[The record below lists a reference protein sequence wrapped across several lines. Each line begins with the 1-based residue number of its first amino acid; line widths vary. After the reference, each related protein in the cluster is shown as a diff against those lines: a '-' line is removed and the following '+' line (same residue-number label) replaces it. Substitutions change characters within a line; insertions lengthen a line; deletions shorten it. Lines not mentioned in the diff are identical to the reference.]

1 MDAVV
6 KDHKLRH
13 RDTEVQLIANKLMEL
28 AGKHNVING
37 VANRD
42 TIVEALVNADE
53 VGAIRTWYNEE
64 NKLVGLLLYQVIYT
78 WWSQETIVTEELI
91 LSLDKRY
98 AGIQRLAMK
107 ELERIARGFES
118 RIIISGNLIS
128 VDKKLVENGYDKQGY
143 QHKHSIF
150 MKRLKGEQD
159 EL

>member
-1 MDAVV
+1 MDTVI

-13 RDTEVQLIANKLMEL
+13 RDTEVELIVDKLMEL
-28 AGKHNVING
+28 GDQHSVLHG
-37 VANRD
+37 LGNRE
-42 TIVEALVNADE
+42 TLVQALINADE

-64 NKLVGLLLYQVIYT
+64 DKLVGLLLYQVIYT
-78 WWSQETIVTEELI
+78 WWSQETIVAEELI

-128 VDKKLVENGYDKQGY
+128 VDKKVVENGYEKQGY